1 MDALASVVGY
11 LLIDIVVV
19 TAGRLVLAVLTLGR
33 WRGEALDGQEARIH
47 SAAGALSFVR
57 DGQRVLTRNG
67 LALLGLAALFA
78 GFAAM
83 VAW

>member
-1 MDALASVVGY
+1 MEPLTSVVSY

-19 TAGRLVLAVLTLGR
+19 TAGRLALAVLTLGR

-67 LALLGLAALFA
+67 LALLGVAALLA
-78 GFAAM
+78 GFAAV